1 LQVKNNFKKILVM
14 TPAQWNEYQR
24 QADAIEQNE
33 KRKSEKQKTVMT
45 PKEKA
50 NELFDLMTGIGD
62 DHHHCS
68 QYVAKQCALIA
79 VDLAIEAA
87 TSFLSQ
93 EVAFEK
99 SKEYWYNVKIEI
111 VKMFGISE

>member
-1 LQVKNNFKKILVM
+1 M
-14 TPAQWNEYQR
+14 TPSQWNEYQR

-33 KRKSEKQKTVMT
+33 KRKSEKQKTVIT

-50 NELFDLMTGIGD
+50 DELIDKMYYVGRYD
-62 DHHHCS
+62 DKEN
-68 QYVAKQCALIA
+68 YIPAMAWERAKQCALIA

-93 EVAFEK
+93 DVAFEK